1 MPRFPGMPPECA
13 ARPACI
19 YSEPVRPLMFLS
31 ALVLFAPQTPPLQV
45 TASDGRVTIRA
56 TRVPLFEILQELARK
71 TGMEV
76 VYESALPR
84 QPITATLEN
93 LPDEDAIAKLLEGVP
108 LSWGVKLSANRQ
120 RVERL
125 VLADPSRRG
134 GTVPPPRVPAD
145 ASYPSE
151 PMRGPVPSPT
161 PTPTPRPTPTPT
173 SKPTPSPTATP
184 TSRPIATPT
193 PASKPAPTPKPTA
206 KPTPTPAPRS

>member
-1 MPRFPGMPPECA
+1 MMPRFPGMPPECA
-13 ARPACI
+13 APPACI
-19 YSEPVRPLMFLS
+19 YSEPVRPLMLLS

-108 LSWGVKLSANRQ
+108 LSWGVKLSANRR

-125 VLADPSRRG
+125 VLADPSKRG
-134 GTVPPPRVPAD
+134 GTVPSPRVPAD

-151 PMRGPVPSPT
+151 PMREPS
-161 PTPTPRPTPTPT
+161 PTPTPRPTPSPT

-184 TSRPIATPT
+184 T
-193 PASKPAPTPKPTA
+193 PASKPTPTPKPTP
-206 KPTPTPAPRS
+206 KPTPTPSPRS